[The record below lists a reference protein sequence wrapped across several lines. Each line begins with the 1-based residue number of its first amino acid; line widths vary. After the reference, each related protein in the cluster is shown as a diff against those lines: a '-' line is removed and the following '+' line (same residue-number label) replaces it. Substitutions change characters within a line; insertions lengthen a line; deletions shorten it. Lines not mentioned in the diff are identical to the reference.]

1 MKSWLLESDIE
12 MYKKGK
18 KGRSVAKKSI
28 RTLSAKIYQNITS
41 VSKNVYID
49 KLDEIVKKYHDKHY
63 RTIKI
68 KPADI
73 KGDTY
78 INFDAD
84 KNNKNPVFKVGDHV
98 MISKFKNTKLYT
110 PN

>member
-1 MKSWLLESDIE
+1 M
-12 MYKKGK
+12 
-18 KGRSVAKKSI
+18 
-28 RTLSAKIYQNITS
+28 
-41 VSKNVYID
+41 YID
-49 KLDEIVKKYHDKHY
+49 KLDEIVEKYHDKHY

-78 INFDAD
+78 FNFDAD

-110 PN
+110 PNWSEENFAFKNVKNSVPWTMSLNISRGKKFLRLFKKRNFKS

>member
-1 MKSWLLESDIE
+1 M
-12 MYKKGK
+12 
-18 KGRSVAKKSI
+18 
-28 RTLSAKIYQNITS
+28 
-41 VSKNVYID
+41 YID
-49 KLDEIVKKYHDKHY
+49 KLDEIVEKYHDKHY

-84 KNNKNPVFKVGDHV
+84 KNNKNPVFKVGDRV
-98 MISKFKNTKLYT
+98 MILKFKNTKLYT
-110 PN
+110 PNWSEENFTFKNVKNSVPWTYVIEDLKREEVLETF